1 MRLFIIS
8 IFSLSFLF
16 STTTTAQSFDLS
28 MLDKAANL
36 LEAGD
41 QKQSGEVLGTA
52 MGLLTK
58 SANAS
63 GGDFTSKILSQ
74 AGVIT
79 KMLPALSEGNGNVSK
94 ILTVISQIKML
105 SSAMNLGSMVSG
117 GNLLGNSKSL
127 LSNVNALKSGMS
139 MLGGGSSINSIT
151 KSLDKVVK
159 KAPKLEKT
167 GMFANMAQKAVGK
180 KLESSLGLLGGLL

>member
-1 MRLFIIS
+1 MKLFS
-8 IFSLSFLF
+8 ILFLSLSFFF
-16 STTTTAQSFDLS
+16 STQISAQSFDLG
-28 MLDKAANL
+28 MLDNASQL
-36 LEAGD
+36 LKAGD
-41 QKQSGEVLGTA
+41 QKKSGEVLGTA

-79 KMLPALSEGNGNVSK
+79 KMLPALAEGNGNVSK
-94 ILTVISQIKML
+94 VLTIISQIKML
-105 SSAMNLGSMVSG
+105 ASAMNLGSMVSS
-117 GNLLGNSKSL
+117 GNLLGNSQSL
-127 LSNVNALKSGMS
+127 LSNVNTLKSGMS
-139 MLGGGSSINSIT
+139 MLGGGSSVNTIT